1 MSDNELNANQQS
13 AVPTRQKYDLKW
25 NIGKITTRLDT
36 PTYIQFGHYMKE
48 HNLLPSEALRKI
60 CNHYLSGYRST
71 KTYPNSS
78 K

>member
-25 NIGKITTRLDT
+25 NVDKVTTRL
-36 PTYIQFGHYMKE
+36 PVPVLIQLGHYMKE
-48 HNLLPSEALRKI
+48 YNLRPSEAVRQILTDWLTDK
-60 CNHYLSGYRST
+60 N
-71 KTYPNSS
+71 YPTTS